1 MKIFVWSLLAVIS
14 LAFEISAIKEGIKLK
29 KQGEKLNVYTYS
41 GTALQNIVTFA
52 VVTLLC
58 LYVLIHFIV
67 FS

>member
-1 MKIFVWSLLAVIS
+1 MKIFVWSLLALIS

-29 KQGEKLNVYTYS
+29 KQGEKLNEYTYS

-52 VVTLLC
+52 VATLIC
-58 LYVLIHFIV
+58 LYILIRFIV